1 MAEIDK
7 NEVAISIREA
17 IQDSPKKSKRVLLKT
32 LLKMFG
38 HKTRQRHWIEAM
50 DKSITELG
58 VFISPPLADV
68 ERDGWVVLSVVT
80 DPQLP
85 VGDFS
90 PKEQLDAEGNKQDI
104 VPDAWLATISSKSF
118 NSEKEVEIRF
128 VLPLLERLGYS
139 EEDRAD
145 GYPVEQVVGV
155 RKTKTEADF
164 VLFNGLNRSKDSAL
178 LVVEAK
184 NVGKKL
190 ADHIGQARSYAMF
203 LGTPYFLVTN
213 GDDIRVFLYRSPIES
228 DVEVFKSTRRDI
240 ASTFPTLFNLV
251 SQQAIIEYKQRRATV

>member
-7 NEVAISIREA
+7 SQVAKSIREA
-17 IQDSPKKSKRVLLKT
+17 IEESEKKSKRVLLKT

-50 DKSITELG
+50 GQSLVEAG
-58 VFISPPLADV
+58 VLISPPLAEV
-68 ERDGWVVLSVVT
+68 ERDGWVVLSVT
-80 DPQLP
+80 YPNLP
-85 VGDFS
+85 VGHFVPQGS
-90 PKEQLDAEGNKQDI
+90 LDAAGHIQDSA
-104 VPDAWLATISSKSF
+104 VDPWLAAISSKAF

-145 GYPVEQVVGV
+145 GYPVEQIVGV
-155 RKTKTEADF
+155 SKKRTEADF

-228 DVEVFKSTRRDI
+228 DVEVFKSSRRNI
-240 ASTFPTLFNLV
+240 CSTFQELYNLV
-251 SQQAIIEYKQRRATV
+251 SKQAIVEYRKKRTTS